1 MKCGYTKYDIVLVDF
16 GEVEFAG
23 EQGGVRPAII
33 MQNNK
38 GNKFSGTTI
47 VLPFTSKPKPNLP
60 THCFFKRNNEAGL
73 KKDSILLGECIRQIS
88 EKRIKCKL
96 GRFDDLTDCNK
107 ADKALYANF
116 TFQEV

>member
-1 MKCGYTKYDIVLVDF
+1 MEYIKYDVILVDF

-33 MQNNK
+33 LQNDK

-47 VLPFTSKPKPNLP
+47 VLPFTSKNKNNLP
-60 THCFFKRNNEAGL
+60 THCFFKKNEEGGL

-88 EKRIKCKL
+88 KKRIKRKL
-96 GRFDDLTDCNK
+96 GHFHDVSDQNRVNK
-107 ADKALYANF
+107 ALQANF
-116 TFQEV
+116 I